1 MAHFDDGRFAS
12 SSQLLIGLQQAECC
26 SGMAEAPLFMAFD
39 SLEANVHSCIDRS
52 LTQGIGALSVPL
64 ALPSQ

>member
-1 MAHFDDGRFAS
+1 MPHCDDGRFVFSAS
-12 SSQLLIGLQQAECC
+12 DWIATSECC
-26 SGMAEAPLFMAFD
+26 SGKAEAPLFMAFD